1 MDPNIANIV
10 EDNVLESGE
19 QASVIQEDATD
30 NLEVGIPA
38 VTIETVA
45 NDNAVV
51 EEYSQELDFESQPPS
66 QYQPKTELQKLREE
80 HERFKED
87 EKARSDIQS
96 RRNKDYEQK
105 LEHNVSE
112 LRNEIIEQ
120 TRSSI
125 TRQDIAFESMSK
137 RQEVF
142 RQQMQ
147 DSYDKLN
154 ARLEAMTLESELR
167 VREINRVFHEQMFEN
182 ENRYQQQM
190 AIRDAEAERQRN

>member
-30 NLEVGIPA
+30 DLEVGIPA

-80 HERFKED
+80 YETFKD
-87 EKARSDIQS
+87 EEKKRSDIQS
-96 RRNKDYEQK
+96 RRNTNYEQK
-105 LEHNVSE
+105 LDPNVLE
-112 LRNEIIEQ
+112 LRNEIFVQVKEIKQEI
-120 TRSSI
+120 SI
-125 TRQDIAFESMSK
+125 HTNLAASISAFDI
-137 RQEVF
+137 
-142 RQQMQ
+142 
-147 DSYDKLN
+147 L
-154 ARLEAMTLESELR
+154 RLLLEKYMR
-167 VREINRVFHEQMFEN
+167 
-182 ENRYQQQM
+182 
-190 AIRDAEAERQRN
+190 